1 MSSQML
7 YQVFRVKS
15 YRLTKLETEEHRVFL
30 HVEPQHHRVCCSAC
44 RSRNVIR
51 RGESVRWFRN
61 LPVGSELTWVVAT
74 LPRVECRDCGL
85 VRQIDSG
92 LAGPK
97 RTYTHA
103 FERYVLELS
112 RYMTIQDIGRHLGV
126 SWDIVK
132 DIQKRH
138 LRKHYAQPQLKQVRQ
153 IAIDEI
159 CIGRGHRYL
168 TLVLDLQSGAIL
180 FVGQGKKAESLQ
192 PFWRRLRA
200 ARANVEAVAI
210 DMSPAYLSAVEEN
223 LPAATVVFDHFHII
237 KLMNEKLT
245 ALRRDLH
252 REAVDKR
259 RQQVLKGTRWLLLK
273 TPENLDPKKG
283 EPKRLREALRLN
295 ESLAT
300 AYYLKE
306 DLRQIWQQPSKFA
319 ARLKL
324 IDWYQQ
330 AMASGVRILQEFARL
345 LLARQDGILAWYDY
359 PISTGPLEGTN
370 NKIKTMQRQHYGLR
384 DQEFFLLKL
393 YQLHETKYA
402 LVG

>member
-1 MSSQML
+1 MSSQLL

-30 HVEPQHHRVCCSAC
+30 HVEPQQHRVCCSAC

-61 LPVGSELTWVVAT
+61 LPVGSELTWVIAT

-159 CIGRGHRYL
+159 CIGRGHRFL
-168 TLVLDLQSGAIL
+168 TLVLDLETGAIL

-324 IDWYQQ
+324 LDWYQQ

-370 NKIKTMQRQHYGLR
+370 NKIKTLNRQHYGLR
-384 DQEFFLLKL
+384 DGDFFTLKL
-393 YQLHETKYA
+393 YQLHEAKYA